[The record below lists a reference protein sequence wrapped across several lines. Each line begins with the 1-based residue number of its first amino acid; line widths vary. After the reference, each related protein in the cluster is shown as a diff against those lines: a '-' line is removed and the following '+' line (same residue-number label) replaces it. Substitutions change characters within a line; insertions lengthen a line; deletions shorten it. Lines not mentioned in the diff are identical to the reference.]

1 MKVFESK
8 LHCFVLLG
16 LIALHPLLMSQ
27 SKAEESDATQF
38 ERVPVTDPAELER
51 FGYPENAQNIFKLVD
66 QDGELVGRE
75 VSDEQ
80 RAELQGVL
88 PFANDYAIHAGFE
101 FQPLT
106 HTYEYLKGP
115 SFLILNGAVVSLLD
129 SLVTFEVQIQMP
141 GATTMNWFD
150 VWGFHNSSG
159 DELRLSL
166 VSRCTDGLSAGNPV
180 ETVLTSWTV
189 TDRDGDFR
197 EGRNLFDAPVDRQN
211 CSYHARAVFDP
222 DVGEPGVL
230 LQLTKVRVDYD
241 IPVSPLIFRDRF
253 EAPM

>member
-1 MKVFESK
+1 MKFSRY
-8 LHCFVLLG
+8 VLL
-16 LIALHPLLMSQ
+16 LIIASALISWSLSEPLRAQ
-27 SKAEESDATQF
+27 DAEKETFQ
-38 ERVPVTDPAELER
+38 RVPVTDPVELEQ

-80 RAELQGVL
+80 RAELQGDPL
-88 PFANDYAIHAGFE
+88 PFSNDYAIHAGFE
-101 FQPLT
+101 FQPLS

-115 SFLILNGAVVSLLD
+115 SFLVANGAVISLLD
-129 SLVTFEVQIQMP
+129 VVVSYEVQIQMP
-141 GATTMNWFD
+141 RGTTMNWFD
-150 VWGFHNSSG
+150 VWGLHDSPG
-159 DELRLSL
+159 DELRMTF

-180 ETVLTSWTV
+180 ETVLATITV
-189 TDRDGDFR
+189 TDQDGNFR
-197 EGRNLFDAPVDRQN
+197 AGRNLSDTPVDRQN

-241 IPVSPLIFRDRF
+241 IPVTPLIFRDRF
-253 EAPM
+253 EDT